1 MPNRPRRTP
10 LSTYLARVVVVL
22 AAALALAAC
31 GASSSSLSGGTGT
44 VATGNASPIA
54 MSKCFRAHGL
64 TNFPDPNAGPG
75 GEGFNGVGISNNGTL
90 VVDGITFSGPVA
102 KAAMVACKRFLPG
115 GGGPPPQLSAAQ
127 KKKIL
132 AQAECMR
139 THGVP
144 NFPDPNF
151 SGGGVGIKIANGSA
165 INPQSPAFQ
174 AAAKACGGVGFR
186 FHVNARG
193 A

>member
-1 MPNRPRRTP
+1 MFDRHHVSPT
-10 LSTYLARVVVVL
+10 TVL
-22 AAALALAAC
+22 AAGAIALGCALTLTAC
-31 GASSSSLSGGTGT
+31 GGSGTKTITGGTGT

-54 MSKCFRAHGL
+54 MSKCFRAHGV
-64 TNFPDPNAGPG
+64 TNFPDPTQGPG
-75 GEGFNGVGISNNGTL
+75 GLGFNGVGFGEAGL
-90 VVDGITFSGPVA
+90 VVDGKTFDGTVVS
-102 KAAMVACKRFLPG
+102 AAMKACKQFLPG
-115 GGGPPPQLSAAQ
+115 GGGPPPQLTPAQ
-127 KKKIL
+127 KNKVL
-132 AQAECMR
+132 AQAACMR

-151 SGGGVGIKIANGSA
+151 SGGGVGVKIANGSG

-174 AAAKACGGVGFR
+174 TAAKACGGVGFR